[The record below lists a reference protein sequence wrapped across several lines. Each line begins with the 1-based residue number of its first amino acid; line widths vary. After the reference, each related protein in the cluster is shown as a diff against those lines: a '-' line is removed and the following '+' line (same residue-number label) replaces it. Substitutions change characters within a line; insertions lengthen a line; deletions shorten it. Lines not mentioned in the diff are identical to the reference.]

1 MYCFFLV
8 KLCTENSEQVSIP
21 QDRLQ
26 IHTILLIFVVHFPA
40 RDFFRYYYIRVKA
53 LHEYPENNL
62 RIPLT

>member
-1 MYCFFLV
+1 MYRFFCLTAR
-8 KLCTENSEQVSIP
+8 KILTSIIP

-26 IHTILLIFVVHFPA
+26 IHIILLIFVVHFPA